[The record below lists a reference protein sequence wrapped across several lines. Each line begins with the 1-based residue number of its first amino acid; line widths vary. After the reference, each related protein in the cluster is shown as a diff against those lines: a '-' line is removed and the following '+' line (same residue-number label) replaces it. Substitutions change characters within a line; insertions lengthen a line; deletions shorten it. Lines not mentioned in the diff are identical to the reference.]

1 MARQLN
7 GYARCEGCG
16 TSYAACPDVYE
27 CAECEEDEGECPACH
42 DAGRD
47 DCSLCGGR
55 GN

>member
-27 CAECEEDEGECPACH
+27 CAECEEDEKLAEGDEIKFQK
-42 DAGRD
+42 RK
-47 DCSLCGGR
+47 
-55 GN
+55 

>member
-27 CAECEEDEGECPACH
+27 CAECEEDEEHPLSCTCELY
-42 DAGRD
+42 
-47 DCSLCGGR
+47 SLYASSST
-55 GN
+55 